1 VDEQE
6 DGSVNETG
14 PAAATLTSI
23 IGDALQAGSHVL
35 AQGRIPMA
43 TNLVSLVMQFLTPE
57 MVGRIAS
64 ALGLDRGSTQSAIA
78 AAVPALL
85 AGLSNVAS
93 QPEGAQKLADAVRQQ
108 STALGGFIDKLGPG
122 NQASLIDKGT
132 QILSSLIGGR
142 DQTALAGAVGSFA
155 GVGRGAGTSLLG
167 ILAPAVMGT
176 IAQQSGRGIDGAG
189 IANLLA
195 GQKDN
200 IAKALPAGFG
210 DMLADTDLLGSLG
223 GAARAASAAATGTA
237 RAASAAAS
245 SAAYG
250 IGDARRRAADAAGTS
265 ALRWTYWAIPLLA
278 IAAVAIYLFSR
289 SADDMI
295 VGGLGTAQNLTV
307 KGVDLGGQIADNVSS
322 LRTTLAGI
330 TDAASAENALPK
342 LKEITAQLD
351 NVAGLK
357 GQLTATQRTTLSGL
371 VNPAMPPIN
380 ELVQKVLAIPGV
392 AEVLKPTLDTL
403 TTKLSTLA
411 A

>member
-1 VDEQE
+1 M
-6 DGSVNETG
+6 
-14 PAAATLTSI
+14 
-23 IGDALQAGSHVL
+23 QARSHFL
-35 AQGRIPMA
+35 AKGRNSMA
-43 TNLVSLVMQFLTPE
+43 TNLVLLVMQFLTPE
-57 MVGRIAS
+57 MIGRIAS

-85 AGLSNVAS
+85 AGLSNAAS
-93 QPEGAQKLADAVRQQ
+93 QPDGAQKVADAARQQ
-108 STALGGFIDKLGPG
+108 STALSGFIDKLGAG

-132 QILSSLIGGR
+132 QILSSLIGSH
-142 DQTALAGAVGSFA
+142 DQAALAGAVGSFA

-176 IAQQSGRGIDGAG
+176 IGQQSSRGIGIDGPG

-195 GQKDN
+195 SQKDN
-200 IAKALPAGFG
+200 IAKAMPAGFG
-210 DMLADTDLLGSLG
+210 NMLADTDLLGSLG
-223 GAARAASAAATGTA
+223 GAARAASST
-237 RAASAAAS
+237 AS
-245 SAAYG
+245 SAAYAV
-250 IGDARRRAADAAGTS
+250 GDTGRRAAGAVGTTS
-265 ALRWTYWAIPLLA
+265 LRWAYWVIPLLA
-278 IAAVAIYLFSR
+278 IAAAAAYLSSR
-289 SADDMI
+289 SADDMV
-295 VGGLGTAQNLTV
+295 VGGLGTAQTLTV
-307 KGVDLGGQIADNVSS
+307 KGVDLGGQITDSVRG

-330 TDAASAENALPK
+330 TDAASAESALPK

-357 GQLTATQRTTLSGL
+357 GQLSATQRTTLSGL
-371 VNPAMPPIN
+371 VSPAMPPIN

>member
-1 VDEQE
+1 
-6 DGSVNETG
+6 
-14 PAAATLTSI
+14 
-23 IGDALQAGSHVL
+23 
-35 AQGRIPMA
+35 MA

-57 MVGRIAS
+57 MIGRIAS

-85 AGLSNVAS
+85 AGLGNVAS
-93 QPEGAQKLADAVRQQ
+93 QPEGAQKVADAVRQQ
-108 STALGGFIDKLGPG
+108 STALGGFVDKLGPG

-132 QILSSLIGGR
+132 QILSSLIGSH
-142 DQTALAGAVGSFA
+142 DQAALAGALGSFA

-176 IAQQSGRGIDGAG
+176 IAQQGSRGAGGIDGPG

-210 DMLADTDLLGSLG
+210 NMLADTDLLGSLG

-237 RAASAAAS
+237 RAATSAAS
-245 SAAYG
+245 SAAYAV
-250 IGDARRRAADAAGTS
+250 GDAGRRAADAAGTTS
-265 ALRWTYWAIPLLA
+265 LRWAYWAIPLLA
-278 IAAVAIYLFSR
+278 IAAVATYLFSR
-289 SADDMI
+289 SADDMV

-307 KGVDLGGQIADNVSS
+307 KGVDVGGQITDNVRS
-322 LRTTLAGI
+322 LRTTLASI
-330 TDAASAENALPK
+330 TDAASAQSALPK

-357 GQLTATQRTTLSGL
+357 GQLSATQRTTISGL
-371 VNPAMPPIN
+371 VNPSMQPIN